1 VYVRAIACTL
11 ALAAVFIMQ
20 GYGIYVKNNLIE
32 PKHIKA
38 MQVSNKTTSL
48 WLYLWFLDKI
58 TKIDEKTG
66 LGVVLGRKPIK
77 ATDIVEVLGCNIKT
91 ARSMFKCLED
101 AGYIK
106 TIRTPYG
113 HQVYVTKAVKIFG
126 NKERSPKSG
135 YSLPREDQN
144 LGTLSPK
151 SGYSKKTEQLD
162 RTNNSEATASAVNM
176 AWNKYSDEHE
186 EGTIDLDGD
195 GSIQE
200 EKKKTARKYPNAP
213 VVRKVFQE
221 VLGKNP
227 ANWKVNATQL
237 KACENLYTER
247 GVEKIRSALVFYQ
260 ENKEKEYCPQISSPF
275 DLDSK
280 WTKLGEFKIK
290 QT

>member
-1 VYVRAIACTL
+1 
-11 ALAAVFIMQ
+11 MSN
-20 GYGIYVKNNLIE
+20 YGIFVKNNLLE
-32 PKHIKA
+32 PKHMKA
-38 MQVSNKTTSL
+38 MQVSNKTTAL

-77 ATDIVEVLGCNIKT
+77 ATDIVEILDCNIKT

-101 AGYIK
+101 NGYIK

-135 YSLPREDQN
+135 YSPPREVQN

-151 SGYSKKTEQLD
+151 SGYSKKTVQLD
-162 RTNNSEATASAVNM
+162 KTIISETKVSADDM
-176 AWNKYSDEHE
+176 IWNKQSEDYE
-186 EGTIDLDGD
+186 EGVIDLDGD
-195 GSIQE
+195 GSLLA
-200 EKKKTARKYPNAP
+200 EKKKPTRKYPNAP
-213 VVRKVFQE
+213 AVRKVFQE

-227 ANWKVNATQL
+227 ANWRVNKTQL
-237 KACENLYTER
+237 QACENLFTER
-247 GVEKIRSALVFYQ
+247 TTEKVRSALEFYQ
-260 ENKEKEYCPQISSPF
+260 ENKEKEYCPQISSPY

-280 WTKLGEFKIK
+280 WTKLGEFKLK
-290 QT
+290 QS